1 MAIDYLQRANQ
12 NWTQTIGH
20 KQGVILRRRK
30 ANKILQ
36 KDEFQANTQPGMM
49 TEQCKS
55 QTGLPDYIQDKV
67 SSRTGQD
74 CDNTFIHF
82 LNGLTKILL

>member
-1 MAIDYLQRANQ
+1 MAMDCLQRANQ

-20 KQGVILRRRK
+20 KQGFILGRRK

-49 TEQCKS
+49 IEQCKS
-55 QTGLPDYIQDKV
+55 QTGLPD
-67 SSRTGQD
+67 
-74 CDNTFIHF
+74 
-82 LNGLTKILL
+82 